1 MKFKRF
7 DNWGDVSV
15 TTLYSAKATG
25 HARSHVRA
33 VRARTALLATF
44 IVLGLAG
51 CESGGNILGGNAGPQ
66 ATLTPPPAGGS
77 PTDAKALAKL
87 SIEPIIGAP
96 ENVARDLQGA
106 LASSLDRNK
115 ISVASGPGG
124 GGELSV
130 RGYIVAAREKTGSKV
145 SYIWDV
151 TDQAGKRVH
160 RVTGEEFAAGT
171 GKDPWAAVSPQVVQS
186 IADKTASQ
194 IASWL
199 PGGASI
205 PVASN
210 TTPVDGAPNTQKVA
224 STAMSA
230 PATPA
235 APPAA
240 APANV
245 AAATTPPAAG
255 TASGPTTGSIAGP
268 VTTLVPSVTGAPGDG
283 STSLTAAIQRE
294 LSNKG
299 VALTS
304 APSPSTYKVEG
315 KVAMGQGKDGK
326 QPIKID
332 WTVLDPK
339 GNKLGTVTQNNDVP
353 QGSLDGPWGKTAD
366 AAAAAAA
373 QGILK
378 LLPQAKAA
386 N

>member
-1 MKFKRF
+1 MR
-7 DNWGDVSV
+7 
-15 TTLYSAKATG
+15 AKP
-25 HARSHVRA
+25 ARM
-33 VRARTALLATF
+33 ALLATF
-44 IVLGLAG
+44 MVLGLAG
-51 CESGGNILGGNAGPQ
+51 CESSGNILNGNAGPQ
-66 ATLTPPPAGGS
+66 ATLTPPPAGGTAADS
-77 PTDAKALAKL
+77 KALAKL

-106 LASSLDRNK
+106 LSASLDRNK

-171 GKDPWAAVSPQVVQS
+171 GKDPWAAVTPQVVQS

-199 PGGASI
+199 PGSSNV

-210 TTPVDGAPNTQKVA
+210 TGPIGSDTAPQKVA
-224 STAMSA
+224 STALPPTSA
-230 PATPA
+230 PATA
-235 APPAA
+235 APAP

-245 AAATTPPAAG
+245 AAASTAAAAPAN
-255 TASGPTTGSIAGP
+255 GPTTGSIAGP
-268 VTTLVPSVTGAPGDG
+268 VTTLVPAVTGAPGDG
-283 STSLTAAIQRE
+283 SATLTAAIQRE
-294 LSNKG
+294 LSKNG

-332 WTVLDPK
+332 WTVHDPK

-353 QGSLDGPWGKTAD
+353 QGSLDGAWGKTAD

-378 LLPQAKAA
+378 LLPQSKST